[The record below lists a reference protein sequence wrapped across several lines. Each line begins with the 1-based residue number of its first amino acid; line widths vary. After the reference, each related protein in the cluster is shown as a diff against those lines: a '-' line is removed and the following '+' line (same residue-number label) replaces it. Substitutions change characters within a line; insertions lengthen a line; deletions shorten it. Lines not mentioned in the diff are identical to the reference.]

1 MQFSEKIRNF
11 VTKSHGKI
19 HEIKS
24 IDEVMRQLA
33 LYIIFLMSMVFT
45 NYGKASSVPET
56 LSLPFAESSEL
67 FLSESSFSEN
77 QFIAGQHS
85 ENQDSKELFNKESHS
100 EDRLTQIEHKQNKQD
115 AQLEDASTI
124 AYRVCSNRPQRLL
137 PNGNIQSNPS
147 ASRLLFNKIKF
158 LSSLLTANISGME
171 SFRMETAPIHFD
183 VASKYYVIC
192 LRHLRC

>member
-1 MQFSEKIRNF
+1 
-11 VTKSHGKI
+11 
-19 HEIKS
+19 
-24 IDEVMRQLA
+24 MRQLA

-56 LSLPFAESSEL
+56 LSLPFAESSE
-67 FLSESSFSEN
+67 
-77 QFIAGQHS
+77 II
-85 ENQDSKELFNKESHS
+85 HS
-100 EDRLTQIEHKQNKQD
+100 EDRLTQVEHKQNRQD

-158 LSSLLTANISGME
+158 LSSLLTTNISGME